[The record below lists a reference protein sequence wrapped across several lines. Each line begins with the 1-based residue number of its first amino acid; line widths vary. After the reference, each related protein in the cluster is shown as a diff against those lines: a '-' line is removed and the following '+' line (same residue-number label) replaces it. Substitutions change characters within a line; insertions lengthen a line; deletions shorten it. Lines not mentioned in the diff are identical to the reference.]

1 MTHGKATERMI
12 VRDEGLWDAMPS
24 KGVFEVL
31 YDAISRL
38 AVQLNV
44 LAEFAEVVDQQ
55 VQCRYAHPSRPLSF
69 SSDRPISIR

>member
-1 MTHGKATERMI
+1 MI

-24 KGVFEVL
+24 KGVFDVL

-44 LAEFAEVVDQQ
+44 LAEFAEVVDDQQ

-69 SSDRPISIR
+69 SRDRPISIR